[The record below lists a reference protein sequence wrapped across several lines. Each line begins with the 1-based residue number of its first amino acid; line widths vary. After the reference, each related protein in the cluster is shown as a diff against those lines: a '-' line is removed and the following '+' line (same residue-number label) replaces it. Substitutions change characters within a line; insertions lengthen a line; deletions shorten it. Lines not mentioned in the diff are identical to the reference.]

1 MNLSKI
7 LHIALLWSTV
17 CTARAQTCSWASG
30 LGSTNTTTRMEQV
43 RSYAAEH
50 VVVCGAF
57 AAPALVL
64 GTQTLSNSGQE
75 DGFVA
80 IADAD
85 GSYLWATR
93 FGGSNNE
100 VVTDVAANSSGDI
113 IAVGNF
119 RSLFLPV
126 GTTTLSNTG
135 ESDVFVAKYNADHS
149 LAWAHAIGGS
159 EIEEATAV
167 RVDATGAILVS
178 GQRINKFTLQTI
190 HLFVRKYSPDGN
202 LLWERTGNL
211 ESGAAN
217 ASALAVDAQQN
228 VYISGWMYGTMT
240 FANTTLVGDQGYAAF
255 VVKHDAD
262 GNLVDTFISYDQSDF
277 TGMAIQDDNVYLCG
291 RKVNFGIGWGWPL
304 GDSKV
309 YVLKLDE
316 ELNTIWS
323 RDFGGVTPNF
333 SLDRA
338 ESIDVDAQGNAYVTG
353 SFFSDSLFFADDTL
367 INPYNAPY
375 YYPQVFTAKYTA
387 DGQEAW
393 ALAAGG
399 IHTDEATSIAVMN
412 EDQFYLVGNFES
424 DPSIFGT
431 HTLSN
436 QSQLDSIY
444 VHLLPARY
452 GRRSMGFMAR
462 FDGDNTT
469 GIEDRPTPGYTVW
482 PNPAEGILRVRLDPN
497 DGSPV
502 QVEVTTLDGRCVMR
516 NTSMASLSEVQV
528 DVSGLAPS
536 PYILTIRSATST
548 QTQRFIKQ

>member
-1 MNLSKI
+1 
-7 LHIALLWSTV
+7 
-17 CTARAQTCSWASG
+17 
-30 LGSTNTTTRMEQV
+30 
-43 RSYAAEH
+43 
-50 VVVCGAF
+50 
-57 AAPALVL
+57 
-64 GTQTLSNSGQE
+64 
-75 DGFVA
+75 
-80 IADAD
+80 
-85 GSYLWATR
+85 
-93 FGGSNNE
+93 
-100 VVTDVAANSSGDI
+100 
-113 IAVGNF
+113 
-119 RSLFLPV
+119 
-126 GTTTLSNTG
+126 
-135 ESDVFVAKYNADHS
+135 
-149 LAWAHAIGGS
+149 
-159 EIEEATAV
+159 
-167 RVDATGAILVS
+167 
-178 GQRINKFTLQTI
+178 
-190 HLFVRKYSPDGN
+190 
-202 LLWERTGNL
+202 
-211 ESGAAN
+211 
-217 ASALAVDAQQN
+217 
-228 VYISGWMYGTMT
+228 
-240 FANTTLVGDQGYAAF
+240 
-255 VVKHDAD
+255 VKHDAD

-393 ALAAGG
+393 ALATGG

-436 QSQLDSIY
+436 DSQLDSIY

-452 GRRSMGFMAR
+452 GRRAMGFLAR
-462 FDGDNTT
+462 FEGDQTT
-469 GIEDRPTPGYTVW
+469 GTDDRSKAAYTLW
-482 PNPAEGILRVRLDPN
+482 PNPVGDLLTVRLDRFE
-497 DGSPV
+497 GSPLE
-502 QVEVTTLDGRCVMR
+502 VEVTTLDGRCVLR
-516 NTSMASLSEVQV
+516 NTSMAILSELQV

-536 PYILTIRSATST
+536 PYFLTFRSVTST

>member
-1 MNLSKI
+1 MRSTITL
-7 LHIALLWSTV
+7 ATLLVITQNS
-17 CTARAQTCSWASG
+17 RPQTCSWASG

-43 RSYAAEH
+43 RPHGTENT
-50 VVVCGAF
+50 VVCGAF
-57 AAPALVL
+57 AAPTLVL

-80 IADAD
+80 IADGD

-100 VVTDVAANSSGDI
+100 VVTDVAANPTGEI
-113 IAVGNF
+113 VAVGNF
-119 RSLFLPV
+119 RSLFLPL
-126 GTTTLSNTG
+126 GSTTLSNTG

-149 LAWAHAIGGS
+149 LAWARAIGGT

-167 RVDATGAILVS
+167 RMDATGAIVVS

-190 HLFVRKYSPDGN
+190 HLFVRKYASDGD
-202 LLWERTGNL
+202 LLWERTGDL

-217 ASALAVDAQQN
+217 ASALAIDALQN
-228 VYISGWMYGTMT
+228 VYLSGWMYGTMT

-262 GNLVDTFISYDQSDF
+262 GNLVDTFISLDHSDF
-277 TGMAIQDDNVYLCG
+277 TGMALQDDNMYLCA

-316 ELNTIWS
+316 EFNTIWS
-323 RDFGGVTPNF
+323 GDFGGSTPNF

-338 ESIDVDAQGNAYVTG
+338 ESIDVDAAGNAYVTG

-367 INPYNAPY
+367 VNPYNAPY
-375 YYPQVFTAKYTA
+375 YYPQVFVAKYTP

-393 ALAAGG
+393 AMAAGG
-399 IHTDEATSIAVMN
+399 LHSDEATSIAVMG

-424 DPSIFGT
+424 DPTTFGA

-436 QSQLDSIY
+436 DSQLDSIY

-452 GRRSMGFMAR
+452 GRRSMGFLAR

-469 GIEDRPTPGYTVW
+469 GIEDRATPGYAVW
-482 PNPAEGILRVRLDPN
+482 PNPVERLLHVRPDPI

-502 QVEVTTLDGRCVMR
+502 QVEVTTLDGRCVLR
-516 NTSMASLSEVQV
+516 HTSTASLSELQM

-536 PYILTIRSATST
+536 PYVLTIRSATST
-548 QTQRFIKQ
+548 QAQRFIKQ

>member
-1 MNLSKI
+1 MRYT
-7 LHIALLWSTV
+7 IALTTLLVVTQHV
-17 CTARAQTCSWASG
+17 RPQTCSWAFG
-30 LGSTNTTTRMEQV
+30 IGSTNNTTRMEQV
-43 RSYAAEH
+43 RSYDVEQ

-57 AAPALVL
+57 AAPTLVL
-64 GTQTLSNSGQE
+64 GTHTLTNGGQE

-85 GSYLWATR
+85 GSYLWATH

-100 VVTDVAANSSGDI
+100 VVTDVAANSAGEI
-113 IAVGNF
+113 VVVGNF

-126 GTTTLSNTG
+126 GPTTLSNTG
-135 ESDVFVAKYNADHS
+135 ESDVFVAKFNADHS

-159 EIEEATAV
+159 EIDEATAV

-190 HLFVRKYSPDGN
+190 HLFVRKYAPEGD
-202 LLWERTGNL
+202 LLWERTGDLQN
-211 ESGAAN
+211 GAAN
-217 ASALAVDAQQN
+217 ASALAIDAQQN
-228 VYISGWMYGTMT
+228 VYLSGWMYGTMT
-240 FANTTLVGDQGYAAF
+240 FANTTLIDDQGYSAF
-255 VVKHDAD
+255 VVKHDAE
-262 GNLVDTFISYDQSDF
+262 GNLVDTFISNDHGEF

-291 RKVNFGIGWGWPL
+291 REVNFGIGWGWPL

-309 YVLKLDE
+309 YMLKLDE

-323 RDFGGVTPNF
+323 HDFGGGTPNF

-375 YYPQVFTAKYTA
+375 YYPQIFTAKYTA

-431 HTLSN
+431 HLLSN
-436 QSQLDSIY
+436 DSQLDSIY
-444 VHLLPARY
+444 VHLFPARY
-452 GRRSMGFMAR
+452 GRRAMGFLARFEGDQTTGTDERSTTGYTLWPNPVRDLLTVRLDR
-462 FDGDNTT
+462 FDG
-469 GIEDRPTPGYTVW
+469 
-482 PNPAEGILRVRLDPN
+482 
-497 DGSPV
+497 SPLEM
-502 QVEVTTLDGRCVMR
+502 EVTTLDGRCVLR
-516 NTSMASLSEVQV
+516 NTSMASLSGLQV

-536 PYILTIRSATST
+536 PYFLTIRSATST